1 MSNSIKGG
9 DAAKRYL
16 KQLAKK
22 IGEGKKLRAGFFK
35 DATYPD
41 GTSVAMV
48 AISNEIGDPK
58 RNRPPRPFFRNT
70 INEHA
75 NEWGDVLAQ
84 GLSAND
90 MNGDA
95 ALRMT
100 GEVIKGQIQ
109 QSIRSFTSPGNAES
123 TIAKKGFD
131 VPLRDTKHM
140 LNSVDYVVDEG
151 NE

>member
-1 MSNSIKGG
+1 MSSSIKGG

-16 KQLAKK
+16 KQLAKRV
-22 IGEGKKLRAGFFK
+22 GEGKKLRAGFFK
-35 DATYPD
+35 NVTYPD

-48 AISNEIGDPK
+48 AISNEIGDPS
-58 RNRPPRPFFRNT
+58 RNRRPRLFFRNT

-75 NEWGDVLAQ
+75 NEWGDTVAQ
-84 GLSAND
+84 CLRDND
-90 MNGDA
+90 MSGDV

-109 QSIRSFTSPGNAES
+109 QSIRSFTSPANEKS

-131 VPLRDTKHM
+131 APLRHTKHM